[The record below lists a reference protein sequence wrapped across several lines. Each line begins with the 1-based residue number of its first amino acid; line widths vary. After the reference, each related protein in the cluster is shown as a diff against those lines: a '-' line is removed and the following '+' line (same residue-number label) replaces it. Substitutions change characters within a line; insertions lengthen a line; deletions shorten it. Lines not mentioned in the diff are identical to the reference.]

1 MPELPEVETLK
12 KDLAKAVVG
21 RTVADVKVK
30 WPKLVKPLSP
40 TVFSNSLKNK
50 KIKAVARRGKM
61 LILEL
66 SDPLRREAS
75 GNYILVHLKMTG
87 QLIFVPKRG
96 HLVHGGHP
104 QKDGTVDLPNKYT
117 HIIITFKDGTKLFFN
132 DLRKFGWMRYVTPI
146 ELAEVERT
154 YGVEPLTKD
163 FTLIF
168 FRELLKR
175 FSNRTIKQL
184 LIDQHVIAGIGN
196 IYADES
202 CFCAKVLP
210 TRLVK
215 TLTTKEIAALHTCI
229 PQVLRLSI
237 SKKGTSFSDY
247 VQLDGK
253 EGKMVKWLNVY
264 NKKNQRCK
272 RCPGVI
278 KKIKLNGR
286 GTHFCSQCQR

>member
-21 RTVADVKVK
+21 RTVADVTVK

-40 TVFSNSLKNK
+40 TVFSNALKNK

-61 LILEL
+61 LILG
-66 SDPLRREAS
+66 LRD
-75 GNYILVHLKMTG
+75 GNYILIHLKMTG

-96 HLVHGGHP
+96 HLVYGGHP
-104 QKDGTVDLPNKYT
+104 QKNGTIDLPNKYT
-117 HIIITFKDGTKLFFN
+117 RGIVSFQDGTKLFFN
-132 DLRKFGWMRYVTPI
+132 DLRKFGWMRYVTPMQ
-146 ELAEVERT
+146 LAEVEQA
-154 YGVEPLTKD
+154 YGVEPLTKE

-168 FRELLKR
+168 FRELCTR
-175 FSNRTIKQL
+175 FPNRPIKQL
-184 LIDQHVIAGIGN
+184 LMDQHLIAGIGN

-202 CFCAKVLP
+202 CFSAKVLP
-210 TRLVK
+210 MRAVK
-215 TLTTKEIAALHTCI
+215 TLTPKEISALYQSI
-229 PQVLRLSI
+229 PKVLRLSI

-264 NKKNQRCK
+264 NKKNQHCK
-272 RCPGVI
+272 RCPGI
-278 KKIKLNGR
+278 ITKIKLNGR
-286 GTHFCSQCQR
+286 GTHFCPQCQQ